1 MSITTTAADFLLR
14 MLPLIWSAGAVAH
27 LLYLGVDRG
36 WRVVAGAE
44 RLDRDAMSAR
54 DRLAARKEALAAAK
68 HRADD
73 AEKLMERLTQRIK
86 AAEREAVRLEERPP
100 SFIHVL
106 GGSGDG
112 GEIFY
117 ANVVRAASKTAGSPP
132 SPIWRYAN
140 TLEIHA
146 ASRDAARAA
155 AERAFPE
162 KVGYLVVFKN

>member
-1 MSITTTAADFLLR
+1 MSISTIAADFLLR
-14 MLPLIWSAGAVAH
+14 MLPFIWSVGAVAH

-44 RLDRDAMSAR
+44 RLDRDAMAAR
-54 DRLAARKEALAAAK
+54 DRLAARNETLAVAK

-73 AEKLMERLTQRIK
+73 AEKRVERLTQRIK
-86 AAEREAVRLEERPP
+86 AAEREAARLTGRPP

-106 GGSGDG
+106 GDPADAGHVFHAS
-112 GEIFY
+112 
-117 ANVVRAASKTAGSPP
+117 VVRAASKAAGPPP
-132 SPIWRYAN
+132 SPIWSYAN

-162 KVGYLVVFKN
+162 KVGYLIVFTH